1 MTSRIVRAVVG
12 GALMV
17 AAVAGHAGPKEDVD
31 AVEDARYAAMA
42 AGDADGLAKML
53 ADEFVYHQ
61 PTGAVQDKPGYI
73 RQVTGG
79 AVKLLKA
86 ERYDVKIN
94 VYGDMATAMGST
106 RVDAEM
112 GGKPIQMDLR
122 YLNVWVMREGRW
134 QLAARQSAVKP
145 ARK

>member
-1 MTSRIVRAVVG
+1 MTARIVRSVVG
-12 GALMV
+12 GVLMAAV
-17 AAVAGHAGPKEDVD
+17 AAVHAGPKEDVD

-79 AVKLLKA
+79 AVKLVKA

-94 VYGDMATAMGST
+94 VYGDTATVMGST
-106 RVDAEM
+106 LVEAEM
-112 GGKPIQMDLR
+112 GGKAVRMDLR
-122 YLNVWVMREGRW
+122 YLNVWVKRDGRW

-145 ARK
+145 APK

>member
-1 MTSRIVRAVVG
+1 MTARIVRSVVG
-12 GALMV
+12 GILMAAV
-17 AAVAGHAGPKEDVD
+17 AAVHAGPREDVD

-79 AVKLLKA
+79 AVKLVKA

-94 VYGDMATAMGST
+94 VYGDTAAVMGST
-106 RVDAEM
+106 LVEAEM
-112 GGKPIQMDLR
+112 GGKAVRMDLR
-122 YLNVWVMREGRW
+122 YLNVWVQRDGRW

-145 ARK
+145 VPK